1 MKKKF
6 KYAAF
11 SAGTAAALEHETVIF
26 KDLVIK
32 NSAADVLGKLTVKT
46 GWDKVS
52 TGPDSVINF

>member
-1 MKKKF
+1 MKNKL

-11 SAGTAAALEHETVIF
+11 SAGTAAALEHETVVF

-32 NSAADVLGKLTVKT
+32 NSAEGVLGKLTVKT

-52 TGPDSVINF
+52 TGPD